1 MNSFR
6 IIAEETHKYKKDSL
20 FVLVFRD
27 GEKYGIDVA
36 NSTSNF
42 GRVIVDDRDKASYLF
57 SLINEYIDEQEGYMD
72 ACIYIDSILSYDTYE
87 RIILSLHT
95 YRRNI
100 EKMEAYALI
109 QMLGFNKT
117 EKKTTFG
124 TSMIRI
130 YKKGEEDLFG
140 EFISIADTGKY
151 MFHFF

>member
-27 GEKYGIDVA
+27 GEKYGIDVT

-42 GRVIVDDRDKASYLF
+42 GRVTIGDRDKAGYLF
-57 SLINEYIDEQEGYMD
+57 TLLNEYIDEQADYMD
-72 ACIYIDSILSYDTYE
+72 ACTYIDSILSYDTYE
-87 RIILSLHT
+87 KIILSLHT

-117 EKKTTFG
+117 EKKSSFG
-124 TSMIRI
+124 TGII
-130 YKKGEEDLFG
+130 KIFKKGEEDLFG
-140 EFISIADTGKY
+140 EFISISDTGKY

>member
-27 GEKYGIDVA
+27 GEKYGIDVT
-36 NSTSNF
+36 NSTSSF
-42 GRVIVDDRDKASYLF
+42 GRVNIGDKDKAGYLF

-72 ACIYIDSILSYDTYE
+72 ACIYIDSILSYNTYE
-87 RIILSLHT
+87 EIILSLHT

-109 QMLGFNKT
+109 QMLGL
-117 EKKTTFG
+117 EKQDQRMALG
-124 TSMIRI
+124 THIIKISR
-130 YKKGEEDLFG
+130 KGSDERLG

-151 MFHFF
+151 LFHFF

>member
-27 GEKYGIDVA
+27 GEKYGIDVT

-42 GRVIVDDRDKASYLF
+42 GRVTLEDKDKASYLF
-57 SLINEYIDEQEGYMD
+57 SVLNEYIAEQKDYMD
-72 ACIYIDSILSYDTYE
+72 ACIYTSSIISYNTYE
-87 RIILSLHT
+87 EIILSLHT

-100 EKMEAYALI
+100 EKMEAYAVI
-109 QMLGFNKT
+109 QMLGLEKRDKRLMTGTHVIKVFNK
-117 EKKTTFG
+117 G
-124 TSMIRI
+124 
-130 YKKGEEDLFG
+130 GERELG
-140 EFISIADTGKY
+140 EFISISDTGKY

>member
-27 GEKYGIDVA
+27 GEKYGIDVT

-42 GRVIVDDRDKASYLF
+42 GRVIVDDRDKANYLF
-57 SLINEYIDEQEGYMD
+57 SVLNEYIIEQKDYMD
-72 ACIYIDSILSYDTYE
+72 SCIHIDSILSYNTYE
-87 RIILSLHT
+87 QIVLSLHT

-100 EKMEAYALI
+100 EKMEAYAII
-109 QMLGFNKT
+109 QMLGLGKEDKRLMTGTHVIKVFNKGDDR
-117 EKKTTFG
+117 E
-124 TSMIRI
+124 
-130 YKKGEEDLFG
+130 FG
-140 EFISIADTGKY
+140 EFISISDTGKY

>member
-27 GEKYGIDVA
+27 GEKYGIDVT
-36 NSTSNF
+36 NSTSSF
-42 GRVIVDDRDKASYLF
+42 GRVNIGDKYKAGYLF

-72 ACIYIDSILSYDTYE
+72 ACIYIDSILSYNTYE
-87 RIILSLHT
+87 EIILSLHT

-117 EKKTTFG
+117 EKKSTFG

-130 YKKGEEDLFG
+130 YKKGEDDLFG
-140 EFISIADTGKY
+140 EFISISDTGKY